1 VLATRKPFISGGLIG
16 LRNRNEILVVAVPT
30 FDSRGRLTGVLA
42 GSIVLKPK
50 PESKKAVDLGFGNL
64 EVIDRNGRL
73 LLNGL
78 GQASNRPLLDSMRK
92 QGAGAVSGIDGLDG
106 GGDHV
111 VVWATVAQPHWLIA
125 IDRPAASVYGAA
137 RRGLELQVGSIGA
150 ALLILFALGLLLLRR
165 TGRLGAV
172 HDARLQAWTRL
183 TRRLGAASTPPEV
196 AEVLLSTLAETFPDG
211 IAVVAIAGGDRL
223 RAAGRSRSARLGRTL
238 ADTALLDAVVRV
250 AAGGPKTRPIASEP
264 GLAAL
269 HGGRLQAVHGVPIRG
284 SSELLGTL
292 ALVTRAPTLD
302 PNDWALL
309 ESFADLGAQALQR
322 AWRFAREHDLAVRL
336 QRSLLPGGL
345 PELDGVDLGAHY
357 LAGAAAVE
365 VGGDW
370 YDAVRRPDGLLQLC
384 VGDVSGRGIG
394 AATVMGAQRNA
405 FRAYAYECESP
416 AAIVQRMLRHL
427 EGEGQ
432 MITVAAVSIDP
443 YTAELCYA
451 RVGHPPP
458 LLRDLDTGKTE
469 RLDGA
474 GAPPLGVA
482 EVGDI
487 VEERLRLPDRAILAM
502 YTDGLI
508 ERRGLNMDD
517 AIDVFADVLADE
529 RGSEAGELVKR
540 VGERLGEPDDDV
552 ALLVVAFDAARTRF
566 DVELRADPSVLAGMR
581 RRLRGWL
588 SRRGLEDDHVSEI
601 LLAVS
606 EACNNAI
613 EHAYEDGHGSLRVT
627 ADVESDWLEVV
638 VQDRGRWR
646 DSEPGEERGRGLLLI
661 SRLMD
666 SSEFTSDHSGTR
678 AVLRRRVTATHP
690 DGGGLVATPEDVL
703 A

>member
-1 VLATRKPFISGGLIG
+1 MSLSAGSQPKGRRRSTRIEDLVGLRSAEFRRTLAVGLGLGVVLVAAVATVVAWKLYDDAKTRAVTDLRARTVAIGAVLDQSFAGDVKALQAASLAPAVVAGDNRQVGRYLARAFPRSTAFTGGIGWVGLDGRLRASGDAPKPTVDLSHRLYFRRVLATRKPFISGGLIG

-223 RAAGRSRSARLGRTL
+223 RAAGRSRSSRLGRTL

-284 SSELLGTL
+284 SSELLGTV

-322 AWRFAREHDLAVRL
+322 AWRFAR
-336 QRSLLPGGL
+336 
-345 PELDGVDLGAHY
+345 
-357 LAGAAAVE
+357 
-365 VGGDW
+365 
-370 YDAVRRPDGLLQLC
+370 
-384 VGDVSGRGIG
+384 
-394 AATVMGAQRNA
+394 
-405 FRAYAYECESP
+405 
-416 AAIVQRMLRHL
+416 
-427 EGEGQ
+427 
-432 MITVAAVSIDP
+432 
-443 YTAELCYA
+443 
-451 RVGHPPP
+451 
-458 LLRDLDTGKTE
+458 
-469 RLDGA
+469 
-474 GAPPLGVA
+474 
-482 EVGDI
+482 
-487 VEERLRLPDRAILAM
+487 
-502 YTDGLI
+502 
-508 ERRGLNMDD
+508 
-517 AIDVFADVLADE
+517 
-529 RGSEAGELVKR
+529 
-540 VGERLGEPDDDV
+540 
-552 ALLVVAFDAARTRF
+552 
-566 DVELRADPSVLAGMR
+566 
-581 RRLRGWL
+581 
-588 SRRGLEDDHVSEI
+588 
-601 LLAVS
+601 
-606 EACNNAI
+606 
-613 EHAYEDGHGSLRVT
+613 
-627 ADVESDWLEVV
+627 
-638 VQDRGRWR
+638 
-646 DSEPGEERGRGLLLI
+646 
-661 SRLMD
+661 
-666 SSEFTSDHSGTR
+666 
-678 AVLRRRVTATHP
+678 
-690 DGGGLVATPEDVL
+690 
-703 A
+703 